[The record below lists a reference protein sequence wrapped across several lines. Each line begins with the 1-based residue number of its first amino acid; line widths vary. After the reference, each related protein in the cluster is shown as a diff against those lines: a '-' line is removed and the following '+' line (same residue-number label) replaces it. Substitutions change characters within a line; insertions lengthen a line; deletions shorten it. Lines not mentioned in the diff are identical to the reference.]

1 MLYKTYHKGMR
12 PCVAFQIIDFGLLD
26 VADIAYP
33 YCRGFDGAIQRD
45 ELTDS
50 RLVVQRCKANIL
62 APIMGE

>member
-1 MLYKTYHKGMR
+1 M
-12 PCVAFQIIDFGLLD
+12 AFQIIDFGLLD